1 MAVAALAVAAS
12 VAPLTAS
19 AADQAT
25 FTVTIKNVATDK
37 TLKLPDGSTSG
48 APIAPG
54 AYAIVEDGV
63 MLFEPGKPAGSGG
76 LESLGEEGNA
86 EPLIANLKAMKGVRE
101 AGLFVP
107 GQPFDVAATQGERL
121 VFASMF
127 VQSNDLFFAPDP
139 KGIDLFDTAKMP
151 RSGDVTDDVMLW
163 DAGTE
168 VNEAPGAGPN
178 QAPRQAAAN
187 TGSDENGV
195 VHAVSDGF
203 TYPVVSEVIQVLLSA
218 R

>member
-1 MAVAALAVAAS
+1 M
-12 VAPLTAS
+12 PLTAM

-37 TLKLPDGSTSG
+37 TLRLPDGGTTG

-54 AYAIVEDGV
+54 AYAIVEDGA
-63 MLFEPGKPAGSGG
+63 MLFDRDKPAGTAG
-76 LESLGEEGNA
+76 LQSLSEDGDA
-86 EPLIANLKAMKGVRE
+86 EALIASLKVMKGIRE
-101 AGLFVP
+101 VGMFVP
-107 GQPFDVAATQGERL
+107 GQPFDVTAKPGERL

-151 RSGDVTDDVMLW
+151 RSGEVAGDVMLW

-178 QAPRQAAAN
+178 QAPRQTAAN
-187 TGSDENGV
+187 TGPDENGV
-195 VHAVSDGF
+195 V
-203 TYPVVSEVIQVLLSA
+203 
-218 R
+218 